1 MSIVHRFESFH
12 REESFM
18 AAQVISF
25 NCVLKNGLGQVIS
38 NTSNRE
44 VLTSAGQYSQ
54 LKALSLALENLR
66 PGEKRTVRI
75 KAQDAYGF
83 YDPKLSFTRLR
94 KELEGGEDLKL
105 GENIQYMKDGA
116 ALALYRISEANS
128 VYVTLDGNHPL
139 AGQDLV
145 FEIEATEA
153 REAMPEEVF
162 ETLNE
167 SASYLH

>member
-1 MSIVHRFESFH
+1 
-12 REESFM
+12 M
-18 AAQVISF
+18 AAQVVSF

-44 VLTSAGQYSQ
+44 VLTSTGQYSQ
-54 LKALSLALENLR
+54 LKALSNALENLR

-94 KELEGGEDLKL
+94 KELEGGDDLKL
-105 GENIQYMKDGA
+105 GEAIKYLKDGA
-116 ALALYRISEANS
+116 LASFRVSEANS

-167 SASYLH
+167 SATYLH

>member
-1 MSIVHRFESFH
+1 
-12 REESFM
+12 M
-18 AAQVISF
+18 AAQIISF

-44 VLTSAGQYSQ
+44 VLTSGGQTTGQYSQ
-54 LKALSLALENLR
+54 LTALSLALENLR

-75 KAQDAYGF
+75 QAKDAYGL

-94 KELEGGEDLKL
+94 KELEGGDDLKL
-105 GENIQYMKDGA
+105 GEAIQYAKEGT
-116 ALALYRISEANS
+116 LALYRISEANS
-128 VYVTLDGNHPL
+128 VYVTLEGNHPL

-145 FEIEATEA
+145 FEIEATET
-153 REAMPEEVF
+153 REAIPEEVF

-167 SASYLH
+167 SATHLH